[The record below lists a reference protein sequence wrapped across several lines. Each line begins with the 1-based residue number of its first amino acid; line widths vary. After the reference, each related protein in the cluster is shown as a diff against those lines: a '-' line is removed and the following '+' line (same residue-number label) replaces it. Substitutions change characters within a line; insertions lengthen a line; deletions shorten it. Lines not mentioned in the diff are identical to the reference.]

1 MERPDN
7 TPEAT
12 EFYVL
17 VREGEILPDVFVRHI
32 QRNLTEKE
40 QRYVIAALNRG
51 LAKQANLR

>member
-17 VREGEILPDVFVRHI
+17 VRKGEILPDVFIRHI